1 MFKTEWLI
9 DKPLSKNNKFSSLSS
24 YEAGLELY
32 FRLISVREKC
42 DAAFK
47 ALHTKATR
55 IFQHIYLMYAND
67 LAVLNEGTINHYND
81 GLFQPG

>member
-1 MFKTEWLI
+1 MLCCQSRIVFLFDITVSQK
-9 DKPLSKNNKFSSLSS
+9 
-24 YEAGLELY
+24 
-32 FRLISVREKC
+32 R
-42 DAAFK
+42 DAAFE

-81 GLFQPG
+81 GLF